1 MLIII
6 LFALKYK
13 TFHIIKIDNDSS
25 PYLMCIVQMNGLTLD
40 DL

>member
-13 TFHIIKIDNDSS
+13 TFYIIKIDNDFI
-25 PYLMCIVQMNGLTLD
+25 PYLMGIVQMNGLTLD
-40 DL
+40 VL